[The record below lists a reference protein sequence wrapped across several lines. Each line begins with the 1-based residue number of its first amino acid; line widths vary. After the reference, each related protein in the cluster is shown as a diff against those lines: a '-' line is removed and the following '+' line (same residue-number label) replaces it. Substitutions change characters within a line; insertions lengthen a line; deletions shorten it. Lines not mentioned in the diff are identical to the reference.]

1 MFPAR
6 STVCEKGPKLQC
18 LRYFSKQ
25 SEQHLRSLCCVKS
38 QAMRWVQ
45 CSVMVKSEGSEA
57 NHVDSNSSSEAYD
70 ECALGQVS

>member
-1 MFPAR
+1 M
-6 STVCEKGPKLQC
+6 
-18 LRYFSKQ
+18 
-25 SEQHLRSLCCVKS
+25 KS

-45 CSVMVKSEGSEA
+45 CSVMVKREGSEA